1 MLKGLIYSLV
11 SAFCLGMLAI
21 LIKLAYQTGL
31 KDMALLQYRFLTATL
46 VFGLYLL
53 IRHPRLLRIRP
64 ATLAKTAF
72 LGVVLH
78 GWQSTCFFKALNY
91 IPASTNALI
100 LYLYPV
106 IVTLLSLAVFR
117 MKADRTIGLSLALLM
132 GGCALVF
139 YDAFLKALNVTG
151 LLFAMGTTL
160 TFSVYLI
167 LSQIFLK
174 GEEFLTVT
182 FYVILFTAVPFLFV
196 NNPLDIVHLA
206 PRQLLLALAIGL
218 VPTAL
223 GVTFQF
229 LAIRELGS
237 ARMSI
242 FSTFEPVATVVMA
255 WLVLGE
261 NIVFVQIAGMGLII
275 AGIVLPNLRG
285 CGLPRERPRHRP
297 PAALDKAVGIR

>member
-11 SAFCLGMLAI
+11 SAFFFGLLAI
-21 LIKLAYQTGL
+21 LVKLAYQTGL
-31 KDMALLQYRFLTATL
+31 KDMALLQYRFLLATL
-46 VFGLYLL
+46 LFAGYLL
-53 IRHPRLLRIRP
+53 IRNPRLLKIRP

-72 LGVVLH
+72 LGAVLH

-106 IVTLLSLAVFR
+106 IVTLLSLVVFR
-117 MKADRTIGLSLALLM
+117 MKADRTLFFSLALLT

-151 LLFAMGTTL
+151 LLFALGTTL

-167 LSQIFLK
+167 MTQIFLK
-174 GEEFLTVT
+174 GEKSLTIT

-196 NNPLDIVHLA
+196 NNPLDILRLA

-223 GVTFQF
+223 GIAFQF

-242 FSTFEPVATVVMA
+242 FSTFEPVTTVLMA

-285 CGLPRERPRHRP
+285 SGPPREGPRR
-297 PAALDKAVGIR
+297 